1 MKPANAI
8 RAMGPTRYV
17 ATFGL
22 GAFGGW
28 MFAVFC
34 FIYTLQGVELTLRK
48 LELTLAV
55 AATVGILWGG
65 AMWYLFVSRLKQAE
79 PDRE

>member
-8 RAMGPTRYV
+8 RSLGPTRYV
-17 ATFGL
+17 AIFGL

-34 FIYTLQGVELTLRK
+34 FIYTLQGVDLTLRK

-55 AATVGILWGG
+55 AATVGILWGT
-65 AMWYLFVSRLKQAE
+65 AMWYLFVSRLKQT
-79 PDRE
+79 DLNRE